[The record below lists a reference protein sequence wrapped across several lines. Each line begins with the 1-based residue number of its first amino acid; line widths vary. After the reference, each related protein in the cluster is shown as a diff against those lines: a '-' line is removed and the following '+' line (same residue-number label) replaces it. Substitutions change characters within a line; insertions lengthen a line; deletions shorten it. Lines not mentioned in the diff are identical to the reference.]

1 MAAITIGSDFLSP
14 EKQSQPLF
22 PLFPHLFAMK
32 WWDQMPWALFF
43 ECWDLSQLFHN
54 PLWLSS
60 RGSLVPLHFLPRV
73 ASSAYLRLL
82 ILLLEVLILPCNSS
96 SLALCMTYTVH
107 KLNRQS
113 DNTQAWCTLFPILN
127 QSVVPCPVLTVAT
140 WPAHRF
146 LRRQVRWS
154 GIPSSLRIFHSL
166 LWSTR
171 WRALV

>member
-1 MAAITIGSDFLSP
+1 MV
-14 EKQSQPLF
+14 
-22 PLFPHLFAMK
+22 
-32 WWDQMPWALFF
+32 
-43 ECWDLSQLFHN
+43 
-54 PLWLSS
+54 SS
-60 RGSLVPLHFLPRV
+60 V
-73 ASSAYLRLL
+73 YLRLL
-82 ILLLEVLILPCNSS
+82 ILLPAILTPAGDSS

-154 GIPSSLRIFHSL
+154 GTSNSWRIFQMVVIYTVKGFGIINKAKVDVFLEFSCFFYVPTCVSNVISSSSVFSKSDHLDIHGSCSVEAQLGEFWAL
-166 LWSTR
+166 LY
-171 WRALV
+171 